1 MQAKNRLNQLQSVE
15 VGDHSFLSEGIEYD
29 EHLLKLTFGIENNQS
44 APLDTNL
51 EMCAWLPEISI

>member
-29 EHLLKLTFGIENNQS
+29 EHLLPLSLGKENNQS

-51 EMCAWLPEISI
+51 EMCA